1 MNISDN
7 DYSLREINSIKKNKI
22 GSLTIHVQ
30 NPDDTLFVF
39 KSPEFSNSFAALFL
53 YLSYVFFCISGKDG
67 DFDSAAHFIRIEFQ
81 RQNHVPSKVIY
92 PHFTTATD
100 TSNIQVVFQVVM
112 DSILKDN
119 LRSSTL
125 L

>member
-1 MNISDN
+1 MK
-7 DYSLREINSIKKNKI
+7 LPH
-22 GSLTIHVQ
+22 THIHMI
-30 NPDDTLFVF
+30 
-39 KSPEFSNSFAALFL
+39 
-53 YLSYVFFCISGKDG
+53 YLIIYKYFSGKDRNV
-67 DFDSAAHFIRIEFQ
+67 DSAAHFIQIEFQ
-81 RQNHVPSKVIY
+81 RQNHVPSKVVY